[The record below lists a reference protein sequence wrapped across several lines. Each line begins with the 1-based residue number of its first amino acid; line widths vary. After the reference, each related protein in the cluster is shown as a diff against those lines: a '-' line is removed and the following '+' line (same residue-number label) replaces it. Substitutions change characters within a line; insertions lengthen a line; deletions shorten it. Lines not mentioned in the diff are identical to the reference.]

1 MTLFFETITVKR
13 AGEAK
18 GAGEAG
24 VVEVEVGED
33 FVIYINYIIFCLSI
47 FIFC

>member
-13 AGEAK
+13 AGDAK
-18 GAGEAG
+18 VAGEAG